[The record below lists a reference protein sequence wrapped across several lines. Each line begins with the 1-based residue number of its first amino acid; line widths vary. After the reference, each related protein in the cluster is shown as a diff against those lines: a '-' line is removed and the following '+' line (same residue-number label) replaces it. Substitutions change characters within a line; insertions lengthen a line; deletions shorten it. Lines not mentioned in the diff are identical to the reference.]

1 MQIALQAAEGLRSN
15 PDREKRAERP
25 ARSWDYEAIP
35 TTTQLGLRSNPDL
48 TKNIIFSILYMRQ
61 LKITKSITNRES
73 ASLDKYLQEIGR
85 EELITVEEEVEL
97 AGRIR
102 NGDRVALEKL
112 TRSNLRFVVSVAKQ
126 YQNQGL
132 SLSDLIN
139 EGNLGLIK
147 AAEKFDETRGFKFIS
162 YAVWWIRQSILQA
175 LAEQSRIVRLPL
187 NQVGSL
193 NKINK
198 AYQRFEQEYER
209 KPSAEELAEELDMP
223 VDKIAETLKMSGR
236 HVSVDAPFVEG
247 EDNSLIDVM
256 VNEDSPNADRGLINE
271 SLSTEINRAL
281 QTLTPREADILRK
294 FFGIGTPEKTLEEIG
309 DELHLTRERVRQIKE
324 KAIRKLNTGQ
334 RSHILMTYL
343 G

>member
-1 MQIALQAAEGLRSN
+1 
-15 PDREKRAERP
+15 
-25 ARSWDYEAIP
+25 
-35 TTTQLGLRSNPDL
+35 
-48 TKNIIFSILYMRQ
+48 MRQ

-73 ASLDKYLQEIGR
+73 ASLDKYSQEIGR
-85 EELITVEEEVEL
+85 EPLIPVDEEVEL
-97 AGRIR
+97 ARRIR

-112 TRSNLRFVVSVAKQ
+112 VKANLRFVVSVAKQ

-132 SLSDLIN
+132 SLPDLID

-198 AYQRFEQEYER
+198 AYQRFEQEHER
-209 KPSAEELAEELDMP
+209 KPSAEELAELLDIP
-223 VDKIAETLKMSGR
+223 VDKIADTLKMSGR
-236 HVSVDAPFVEG
+236 QVSVDAPFVEG

-256 VNEDSPNADRGLINE
+256 VNEDSPNADHTLINE
-271 SLSTEINRAL
+271 SLSREIDRAL
-281 QTLTPREADILRK
+281 ATLTPREADIIRK
-294 FFGIGTPEKTLEEIG
+294 FFGIGVPEKTLEEIG
-309 DELHLTRERVRQIKE
+309 IEFRLTRERVRQIKE
-324 KAIRKLNTGQ
+324 KAIRRLKTSS
-334 RSHILMTYL
+334 RSKILKTYL